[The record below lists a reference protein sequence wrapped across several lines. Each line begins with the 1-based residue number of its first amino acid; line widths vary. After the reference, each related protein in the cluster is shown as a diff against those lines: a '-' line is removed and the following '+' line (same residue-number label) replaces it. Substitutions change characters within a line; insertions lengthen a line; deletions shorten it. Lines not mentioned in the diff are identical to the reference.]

1 MIKRM
6 RSGLALLL
14 LWGFLCSCSRNPM
27 GLPDNPQSTTLY
39 SIDGRDFKEMEKGES
54 PKTDEQLHGYPVLGK
69 VEITD
74 AGKRRELIAALRDG
88 MNRSDG
94 TMMKCFWPRHAIR
107 FVKDG
112 ETQDYVICF
121 QCQQLEL
128 RSGIAK
134 VVKAITKEPQTV
146 LDKMLTDA
154 GIKLAPKPLG
164 QE

>member
-1 MIKRM
+1 MNGKSQSLIFLVLA
-6 RSGLALLL
+6 GLLA
-14 LWGFLCSCSRNPM
+14 GCSRHP
-27 GLPDNPQSTTLY
+27 LDSLASSQQFTLY
-39 SIDGRDFKEMEKGES
+39 SIDGRDFKEMEKGEP
-54 PKTDEQLHGYPVLGK
+54 PKTDEQFHGYPVLGK
-69 VEITD
+69 VDITD
-74 AGKRRELIAALRDG
+74 AGQRRELTAALRDG

-128 RSGIAK
+128 RSGSAK
-134 VVKAITKEPQTV
+134 VVKAITKEPQAV

-164 QE
+164 RE